1 MNSSQPPA
9 SPDTHSAVVALAATV
24 LPVWIRQLSTSR
36 AQSEEAVA
44 EMLSAFSDIGPAL
57 RSAAKTQKQDGQ
69 IQSAGED
76 AIERMFM
83 GFQYQDRISQIMGLL
98 LDDMQR
104 MLAVLANPAQQSADV
119 INQANWLERLE
130 SQYAMA
136 EQRRDHSATASTHP
150 VNGGTSGGSPEGDTD
165 FF

>member
-1 MNSSQPPA
+1 
-9 SPDTHSAVVALAATV
+9 
-24 LPVWIRQLSTSR
+24 
-36 AQSEEAVA
+36 
-44 EMLSAFSDIGPAL
+44 
-57 RSAAKTQKQDGQ
+57 
-69 IQSAGED
+69 
-76 AIERMFM
+76 M

-150 VNGGTSGGSPEGDTD
+150 VNGGASGGSPEGDTD